1 MTDGRPNLRAVN
13 PIVAAAVNTIPTF
26 KTRGAVSTIDAMSK
40 VYLESMSLGGNKK
53 DPGFKPG
60 SFLRIKLS

>member
-1 MTDGRPNLRAVN
+1 M
-13 PIVAAAVNTIPTF
+13 VAAAVNTIPTF